1 MTDLEKQIID
11 RLNKAISSERYQL
24 TVKNDIIHM
33 YSTSKYWNGFT
44 VYKWHTIDD
53 MLSFTNNSRF
63 SLFDFVECYHLR
75 SCSFE
80 ELCIKLDLL
89 GV

>member
-11 RLNKAISSERYQL
+11 RLNKVISSERYQL
-24 TVKNDIIHM
+24 MVENDIIYM
-33 YSTSKYWNGFT
+33 YYWNGVM

-53 MLSFTNNSRF
+53 MLSFNDNSMF
-63 SLFDFVECYHLR
+63 SLFNFLGLYHLR